1 MLKKGDNRSKFVT
14 MNRKNAS
21 LIVLFSFTMLF
32 STLLYSC
39 ESNQEPA
46 YAGKWVAMDSS
57 LFYTKDSLVRKVT
70 YDIGESNF
78 TITYSS
84 INDTAKAFIDSTR
97 IKGKLSVI
105 AESMTFQ
112 VKEFSVIPDTTKKF
126 VTLKSLVDT
135 AYRRVAGKYNIDTLS
150 AYKFRVTN
158 SRTLM
163 LKRGE
168 VEKTYHRE

>member
-84 INDTAKAFIDSTR
+84 INDTAKTFIDSTK

-126 VTLKSLVDT
+126 VTLKSSEND
-135 AYRRVAGKYNIDTLS
+135 YKRVSEEYKIDTLLT
-150 AYKFRVTN
+150 YKFRVVN
-158 SRTLM
+158 SSTLL
-163 LKRGE
+163 LKIGDAER
-168 VEKTYHRE
+168 KYHRE

>member
-126 VTLKSLVDT
+126 VTLKSSEND
-135 AYRRVAGKYNIDTLS
+135 YKRVSEEYKIDTLLT
-150 AYKFRVTN
+150 YKFRVVN
-158 SRTLM
+158 SSTLL
-163 LKRGE
+163 LKIGDAER
-168 VEKTYHRE
+168 KYHRE

>member
-1 MLKKGDNRSKFVT
+1 
-14 MNRKNAS
+14 
-21 LIVLFSFTMLF
+21 MLF
-32 STLLYSC
+32 STLLCSC

-84 INDTAKAFIDSTR
+84 INDTAKTFIDSTK

-126 VTLKSLVDT
+126 VTLKSSEND
-135 AYRRVAGKYNIDTLS
+135 YKRVSEEYKIDTLLT
-150 AYKFRVTN
+150 YKFRVVN
-158 SRTLM
+158 SSTLL
-163 LKRGE
+163 LKIGDAER
-168 VEKTYHRE
+168 KYHRE